1 MLLAGC
7 LLALAGCTSL
17 APRYTRPAAPVSDT
31 LPAGVPAIASD
42 AGAVVDLPW
51 RQVFLDTR
59 LQQVIAL
66 ALENNRDLRIALL
79 NIETQRAQY
88 RIQRAASLPSI
99 DASAAQSR
107 SRGTDASG
115 QSGVSR
121 SASAE
126 VGIASW
132 ELDLFGRVRSLKDQ
146 ALENWLATTETQ
158 RGTRLTLVAE
168 VASAWLT
175 LCADQ
180 QRLELARQT
189 LHNQQQ
195 TLALTQERHAQ
206 GIVSGLDLSQVEASV
221 HSARSDLAS
230 YTVQLAQD
238 RTALELLVG
247 TRLEAPLL
255 PSSEALDSAVALAP
269 IRSGLDSR
277 VLLDRPDV
285 LAAEHALKAANA
297 NIGAARAAFF
307 PSIALT
313 ANTGRS
319 SDALSSL
326 FSGGLRTW
334 SFIPSI
340 SIPIFHAGA
349 LKAELDVATLG
360 KHIEVARYE
369 KSIQSAFAEVADALV
384 ARANL
389 DEQLEAQRALVAA
402 NQRGFTLADTRYRTG
417 VDSYLEALDAQRSL
431 YSAQQAQITLQLS
444 EANNRVTLYK
454 VLGGGADAHATDI
467 ATAPP
472 P

>member
-1 MLLAGC
+1 MTRTCPPPGPRHSMLLAGC
-7 LLALAGCTSL
+7 LLALAGCTSM

-221 HSARSDLAS
+221 HSARSDVAS

-326 FSGGLRTW
+326 FSGASAPGRSSPASASRSSMPVRSRPNWTSPRSASTSRLPATRRASRAPSPKPPMPW
-334 SFIPSI
+334 SPAPTSMNNWRHSAHWSRPTSAASPS
-340 SIPIFHAGA
+340 P
-349 LKAELDVATLG
+349 TP
-360 KHIEVARYE
+360 
-369 KSIQSAFAEVADALV
+369 
-384 ARANL
+384 
-389 DEQLEAQRALVAA
+389 
-402 NQRGFTLADTRYRTG
+402 
-417 VDSYLEALDAQRSL
+417 
-431 YSAQQAQITLQLS
+431 
-444 EANNRVTLYK
+444 
-454 VLGGGADAHATDI
+454 
-467 ATAPP
+467 ATAPAWTATSKHWTRSVRCTAP
-472 P
+472 SRRRSPCSCPKQTTG